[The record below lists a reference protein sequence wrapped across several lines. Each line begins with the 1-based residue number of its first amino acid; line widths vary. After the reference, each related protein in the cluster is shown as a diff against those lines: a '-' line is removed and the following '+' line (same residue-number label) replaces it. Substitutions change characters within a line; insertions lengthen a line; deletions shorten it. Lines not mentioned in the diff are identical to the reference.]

1 MAEDASER
9 VRREFLGKAPE
20 LRRALVAELSALL
33 DRCATLSPDENFVLR
48 HVLAY
53 AGYSQDGLFVPVF
66 AALWGEE
73 QSYFP
78 AVRLPEPRVRAAA
91 GTLRRRGVLKPGA
104 ADGIFVSPDVL
115 RALSAAPSSAGA
127 PVAALAPASVPAA
140 ARRVI
145 VSAAMS
151 LDGFVAPFQA
161 APEGDFEPVAGPVS
175 KIARLRAK
183 PGKNILAEPTPAV
196 LQMLLK
202 RDLVDALVLSVLPVL
217 LGRGTPLFKRG
228 RPELRLKLT
237 DTRTFPTGLVQLRYD
252 RV

>member
-1 MAEDASER
+1 MADDASER

-20 LRRALVAELSALL
+20 LRRALVAELSSLL
-33 DRCATLSPDENFVLR
+33 DRCATLSPDENLVLR

-73 QSYFP
+73 ESYFP

-91 GTLRRRGVLKPGA
+91 GTLRRRGVLKPGPV
-104 ADGIFVSPDVL
+104 DGIIVAPDAL
-115 RALSAAPSSAGA
+115 RALSASP
-127 PVAALAPASVPAA
+127 AAAPATAPAA
-140 ARRVI
+140 ARRVL
-145 VSAAMS
+145 VSAAAS

-161 APEGDFEPVAGPVS
+161 APDGDLESVAGPVS

-183 PGKNILAEPTPAV
+183 PGKDIVTEPTPAV

-202 RDLVDALVLSVLPVL
+202 RDLVDVLVLSLLPIL

-237 DTRTFPTGLVQLRYD
+237 DTRTFPSGLVQLRYE
-252 RV
+252 RA